1 MSKATMISVLLLVL
15 SIGLAVFGQISMKA
29 GMKKVVEES
38 GELSF
43 ADFKN
48 PVELVKK
55 IGKSVWA
62 VVGILLYAISAV
74 FWLVV
79 LSRVDLS
86 VAYPLVAAGYVI
98 VVFYSWLVFKEDVKW
113 FTWIGLA
120 LIVIG
125 VVIAGQ
131 GLSAGNDEKSET
143 HNKPAIEKKVEPALA
158 TEVTPPNET
167 GISDNH

>member
-1 MSKATMISVLLLVL
+1 MSKATIVSILLLVL
-15 SIGLAVFGQISMKA
+15 SIGLAVAGQLSMKA
-29 GMKKVVEES
+29 GMSKVVEDG

-48 PVELVKK
+48 PVELASR

-62 VVGILLYAISAV
+62 VIGVLLYAISAV
-74 FWLVV
+74 FWLIV

-86 VAYPLVAAGYVI
+86 VAYPLVAAGYVV

-113 FTWIGLA
+113 FTWVGLI
-120 LIVIG
+120 LIVAG

-131 GLSAGNDEKSET
+131 GLAAGDDDKSDKT
-143 HNKPAIEKKVEPALA
+143 SIERKAEPTLA
-158 TEVTPPNET
+158 TEAAFPNET
-167 GISDNH
+167 SISNNN